1 MKMPGA
7 TSWEPLMNQNVEQWK
22 VHKTA
27 VSSECGVVAAQNW
40 MAAAAGADILARGG
54 NAVDAAV
61 ACAFAL
67 GAVEPWMC
75 GLGGS
80 GYMVIWKADKKQA
93 FSINFQGILPKA
105 IDAADY
111 PLDPSVP
118 NAIMGFPGVAGN
130 TNVTGYKSI
139 TVPGAVAGLSQALK
153 LHGQLGFDTALMPAI
168 QLADRGL
175 PVDWFTTLQ
184 IALEASDLG
193 QFPASAG
200 IYLPQ
205 NAPAQPEQFL
215 RLGNLANTLKTLAE
229 KGPSDFYKGSI
240 ASSISADLEA
250 GGSRITIEDLAAYEP
265 ILTPPLAHT
274 HRGVFLLTPDNSSG
288 GPRLGDALNYSLENL
303 DISLPFG
310 GHTYKTYAH
319 ALNNAFVNHE
329 NHLGRL
335 PNTGCTSH
343 MSAADADG
351 NMVALTYTLLNRFGS
366 KVVLP
371 ETGVIMNNAISYF
384 DPRPGYPTSMES
396 RKRINAS
403 NMCPTICIR
412 DNKALFAIGASG
424 ANHIVPCTMQ
434 LAAFML
440 DYGMSLENAFN
451 TPRIDAGCGD
461 SIRVDPGVG
470 DLAIAELSKEF
481 KVEIAQNLV
490 FPKLYSSPSGVY
502 RNASNGETEGCS
514 DKMSPSSGAVAQGYF
529 EITQPTQD
537 QTLVRA

>member
-1 MKMPGA
+1 MD
-7 TSWEPLMNQNVEQWK
+7 QIFEQWK
-22 VHKTA
+22 IHKLAAT
-27 VSSECGVVAAQNW
+27 SEYGIVAAQHW
-40 MAAAAGADILARGG
+40 MAAAAGADTLARGG

-67 GAVEPWMC
+67 SAVEPWMC

-80 GYMVIWKADKKQA
+80 GYMVIWEARKKQA
-93 FSINFQGILPKA
+93 FSINFQGVLPKA

-118 NAIMGFPGVAGN
+118 DTIMGFPGVAGN

-153 LHGQLGFDTALMPAI
+153 FHGQLGFDTVLMPAI
-168 QLADRGL
+168 QLAERGL

-184 IALEASDLG
+184 IALEAADLG
-193 QFPASAG
+193 QFPVSAE

-205 NAPAQPEQFL
+205 NAPAKPEQFL
-215 RLGNLANTLKTLAE
+215 RLGNLAATLKTLAE
-229 KGPSDFYKGSI
+229 EGPDDFYKGSI
-240 ASSISADLEA
+240 ANSISADLEA

-265 ILTPPLAHT
+265 IIAAPLAHA
-274 HRGVFLLTPDNSSG
+274 HRNNVLYTPDNSSG
-288 GPRLGDALNYSLENL
+288 GPRLGDALTYSLENL

-310 GHTYKTYAH
+310 GHTYKTYGY
-319 ALNNAFVNHE
+319 ALKNAFVNHE
-329 NHLGRL
+329 ERLGRL
-335 PNTGCTSH
+335 PNTGSTSH

-371 ETGVIMNNAISYF
+371 ETGVIMNNAVSYF
-384 DPRPGYPTSMES
+384 DPRPGYPTSMGPS
-396 RKRINAS
+396 KRINAS

-412 DNKALFAIGASG
+412 DDEAIFAVGASG

-440 DYGMSLENAFN
+440 DYGMSLEHAFN
-451 TPRIDAGCGD
+451 TPRIDAGCEA
-461 SIRVDPGVG
+461 SIRVDPSIGNR
-470 DLAIAELSKEF
+470 AIAELSKEF
-481 KVEIAQNLV
+481 ELEIAQNQV
-490 FPKLYSSPSGVY
+490 FPKLYSCPSGVY
-502 RNASNGETEGCS
+502 RDPYTGYTEGCS
-514 DKMSPSSGAVAQGYF
+514 DKMNPLSGAVAQGYIK
-529 EITQPTQD
+529 ITQPTQN
-537 QTLVRA
+537 QTFVRA